1 MRKVPASFRRGEK
14 KLKKKFAKKSNKKIN
29 KKVNRKVNKQVRK
42 KIKKIHSKKLIKKFG
57 KKDLV
62 YFRKLILEKKEA
74 VLDEIKHIS
83 EDTLKKTQKDTAG
96 DISGYTY
103 HMADVAT
110 DTYDRE
116 FSLGLASAERESLYE
131 FDDAIKKIDDGIFGI
146 CEDCK
151 CLISKT
157 RLKAVPYARL
167 CLKCQEKKE
176 KR

>member
-1 MRKVPASFRRGEK
+1 MRHMHQRHKGAHVKK
-14 KLKKKFAKKSNKKIN
+14 KLLKKE
-29 KKVNRKVNKQVRK
+29 
-42 KIKKIHSKKLIKKFG
+42 LTE
-57 KKDLV
+57 
-62 YFRKLILEKKEA
+62 FRKLLLKRKEEIL
-74 VLDEIKHIS
+74 DGIQHIS
-83 EDTLKKTQKDTAG
+83 DDTLKKSQKEASG

-116 FSLGLASAERESLYE
+116 FSLGLASNERKIIYE
-131 FDDAIKKIDDGIFGI
+131 LDDALKKLEDGTFGV

-151 CLISKT
+151 SSISKI

-167 CLKCQEKKE
+167 CVKCQEKKE